1 MSDIDIWGCL
11 IISLQLS
18 PIKTSKLTEIASWG
32 FLILGAVGILVNI
45 AKQLN
50 SLWVSSR
57 ARRYKGR
64 SKGAA
69 VEGRYCLEIG
79 AFEPLAG

>member
-45 AKQLN
+45 AK
-50 SLWVSSR
+50 
-57 ARRYKGR
+57 
-64 SKGAA
+64 
-69 VEGRYCLEIG
+69 
-79 AFEPLAG
+79 